1 MKSPRLIAFAA
12 LTLLAPVTVVLAS
25 GPAATAAP
33 ALTLSNIVA
42 GDVSPPTLPVMSGDK
57 VVGTKRLPFVSS
69 GLLKAAAEQA
79 AAAQVAADGAV
90 SGADD
95 RLQAADGA
103 IQAAP
108 EANVTITP
116 GTLGCRTRN
125 NDGAVRVNQDCSF
138 RRQAEEEITAN
149 PADPA
154 NLLAGQND
162 SRMGFN
168 QCGIDYSTDAG
179 KHWGDLLPPFRQKVN
194 DPDGEVGP
202 VPGDPNSH
210 TVLGGPGTGHTY
222 DAGSD
227 PAVAFDSRG
236 RGYFSCVMFDI
247 NSNASGLYVTASPAG
262 AQGAYFYNIA
272 ANDRRFMVAEDNS
285 PLVLHDKNFI
295 TADTN
300 PASRNRD
307 NVYVTWTVF
316 RFDPACRNG
325 TPDAPA
331 QCESPIYGSM
341 STDGGFHW
349 STPEKIS
356 GSSSKLCFFGNALDP
371 KAGAHDCNFDQGSDP
386 ITLANGDLLV
396 PFNNGN
402 TPPTDPNAQQLA
414 VRCSPRGNSAA
425 GTAHFN
431 CASPTSVGGDV
442 VTGEPQ
448 CDFGRGPEE
457 CVPGPFIRTNDYPR
471 AQTTAAAGSTAYVTW
486 QDYRNGEYDIQLART
501 TDGTH
506 LVAHHPGEPGPRHGS
521 LLPRGGQP
529 RRADSG
535 QLFPQ

>member
-210 TVLGGPGTGHTY
+210 TMLGDPGTATPTTPGATRPSRST
-222 DAGSD
+222 AGAAATSAASCSTSTAT
-227 PAVAFDSRG
+227 PAACTSRP
-236 RGYFSCVMFDI
+236 
-247 NSNASGLYVTASPAG
+247 SPAG
-262 AQGAYFYNIA
+262 AQGAYFYNMRPMS
-272 ANDRRFMVAEDNS
+272 DG
-285 PLVLHDKNFI
+285 LH
-295 TADTN
+295 
-300 PASRNRD
+300 
-307 NVYVTWTVF
+307 
-316 RFDPACRNG
+316 
-325 TPDAPA
+325 
-331 QCESPIYGSM
+331 
-341 STDGGFHW
+341 GG
-349 STPEKIS
+349 
-356 GSSSKLCFFGNALDP
+356 
-371 KAGAHDCNFDQGSDP
+371 
-386 ITLANGDLLV
+386 
-396 PFNNGN
+396 
-402 TPPTDPNAQQLA
+402 
-414 VRCSPRGNSAA
+414 
-425 GTAHFN
+425 
-431 CASPTSVGGDV
+431 
-442 VTGEPQ
+442 
-448 CDFGRGPEE
+448 
-457 CVPGPFIRTNDYPR
+457 
-471 AQTTAAAGSTAYVTW
+471 
-486 QDYRNGEYDIQLART
+486 
-501 TDGTH
+501 
-506 LVAHHPGEPGPRHGS
+506 
-521 LLPRGGQP
+521 
-529 RRADSG
+529 
-535 QLFPQ
+535 